1 MSAEPRP
8 DAADETER
16 LFALVRDRY
25 KDRLSPEELAE
36 VRKGVEAVVEAARA
50 LRAVR
55 LANSDEPFQP
65 FAPYRA
71 DP

>member
-1 MSAEPRP
+1 MAAEPSP
-8 DAADETER
+8 DAADETQR

-25 KDRLSPEELAE
+25 EDRLSPAELEE

-50 LRAVR
+50 LRAVK
-55 LANSDEPFQP
+55 LGISDEPFQP
-65 FAPYRA
+65 FSPYRA